1 MEFPLL
7 KFWGGGEKRGVIDFF
22 LFPMC
27 SHQVLNEFQ
36 ACSSSSQCAQQHVP
50 NSTSLC
56 PTCLAQYSPL
66 GTYICGQNFGT

>member
-1 MEFPLL
+1 MEFSVL
-7 KFWGGGEKRGVIDFF
+7 KFWRGGEEGGVIDFIF
-22 LFPMC
+22 C

-36 ACSSSSQCAQQHVP
+36 ACSPSSQCAQQHVP

-56 PTCLAQYSPL
+56 PTCFAQYSPL